1 MVGTTTVVNCGRA
14 RYITIWKRS
23 TDTDLF
29 KSDAPD
35 TVIRTLKAWWMQAQG
50 KGPNEAV
57 CSSADSAE
65 VVQCYA
71 IYFVQFTY
79 LDDDV
84 AISAKMSAG
93 IC

>member
-1 MVGTTTVVNCGRA
+1 
-14 RYITIWKRS
+14 
-23 TDTDLF
+23 
-29 KSDAPD
+29 
-35 TVIRTLKAWWMQAQG
+35 MQAQE

-93 IC
+93 IQYVDRQRTVISLHIIDNKRDH